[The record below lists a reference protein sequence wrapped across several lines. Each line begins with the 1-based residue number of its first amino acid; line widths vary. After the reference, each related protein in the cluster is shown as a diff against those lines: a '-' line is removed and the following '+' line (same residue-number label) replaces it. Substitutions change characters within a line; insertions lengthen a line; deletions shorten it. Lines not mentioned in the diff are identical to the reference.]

1 MSGRGLSQNNVDYKR
16 RESMK
21 KIMLFGTSVILWIMF
36 SSIPCM
42 AGNEGVRLDLNRI
55 NTGSYVAS
63 GEKKKV
69 ISAGEGKISERKQLS
84 WWERLKKWQPFKEK
98 KGLKKE
104 LIVAKS
110 KAEAESKASKK
121 VNEAAQKVKAIA
133 ETSLEVSKKAE
144 RTAIEALNAAKK
156 AEAVAN
162 ESIAAAN
169 RAIEAANK
177 SVANT
182 NNAIDKIN
190 KLAEKLKRERA
201 EEKKKKEVKTYR
213 VKRGDSL
220 ITIAAKPSVYGNG
233 ALWKKLFN
241 ANRDKIKNPNIIS
254 PGLLLKVPK

>member
-1 MSGRGLSQNNVDYKR
+1 
-16 RESMK
+16 MK

-42 AGNEGVRLDLNRI
+42 AGNEGYFLGGPSEKAIDVRLDLNKI
-55 NTGSYVAS
+55 NVGSYTAADK
-63 GEKKKV
+63 EEEATPLRK
-69 ISAGEGKISERKQLS
+69 ATSERRRWFRRRKV
-84 WWERLKKWQPFKEK
+84 KE
-98 KGLKKE
+98 GPTPAE
-104 LIVAKS
+104 ITRT
-110 KAEAESKASKK
+110 KAESALESSKK
-121 VNEAAQKVKAIA
+121 VSVSAKKAEAIA

-156 AEAVAN
+156 AEVAAN
-162 ESIAAAN
+162 KSIAAAN

-190 KLAEKLKRERA
+190 KLAEKLRRERA

>member
-1 MSGRGLSQNNVDYKR
+1 
-16 RESMK
+16 MK

-42 AGNEGVRLDLNRI
+42 AGSVGVRLDLNKI
-55 NTGSYVAS
+55 NVGSYTAADK
-63 GEKKKV
+63 EEEATPLRK
-69 ISAGEGKISERKQLS
+69 ATSERRRWFRRRKV
-84 WWERLKKWQPFKEK
+84 KE
-98 KGLKKE
+98 GPTPAE
-104 LIVAKS
+104 ITRT
-110 KAEAESKASKK
+110 KAESALESSKK
-121 VNEAAQKVKAIA
+121 VSVSAKKAEAIA

-156 AEAVAN
+156 AEVAAN
-162 ESIAAAN
+162 KSIAAAN

-241 ANRDKIKNPNIIS
+241 ANRSKIKDPNLIY
-254 PGLLLKVPK
+254 PGQILDIP